1 MKQVKLTSLLD
12 VPRDGAVLQREWTT
26 KGQHGKRGL
35 LLEIAF
41 FAGMVGP
48 GLYMTSCFYRF
59 HLGLL
64 AGFLVVLIGY
74 GLPHMLFLG
83 RIWRFWRAALRPQS
97 SWISRGFI
105 FAGMFLAFGFLSVAH
120 FVPQLEVVALEPDS
134 PAFDWILV
142 AGSVSAFL
150 LAMYPG
156 FLFSVLRAMPLWR
169 SRILIPLFLVQALG
183 GGLSLTLILTA
194 IPGVSGPARG
204 EVLPPTAVAIAVTTA
219 LIAALLYT
227 KRNADDSSRASVER
241 LLGGKYRVLFLLGAC
256 VCGIV
261 LPFFLIALMV
271 SGVDGVEY
279 VNALVVAAALAQL
292 SGVLLFKYCLLN
304 ASAYDGLYSDRL
316 IEPVSRP
323 GRGARGRVAPSDA
336 EESAAAHA

>member
-48 GLYMTSCFYRF
+48 GLYMTSCFYGF
-59 HLGLL
+59 HPGLL
-64 AGFLVVLIGY
+64 AGFLIVLIGY

-105 FAGMFLAFGFLSVAH
+105 FAGLFLVFGSLSVAH
-120 FVPQLEVVALEPDS
+120 FVPQLEVDALRPDS
-134 PAFDWILV
+134 RAFGGILA
-142 AGSVSAFL
+142 AGFVSAFL

-169 SRILIPLFLVQALG
+169 SPILIPLFLVQALG
-183 GGLSLTLILTA
+183 GGLSLTLILTTLV
-194 IPGVSGPARG
+194 PGVPGPARDK
-204 EVLPPTAVAIAVTTA
+204 VLLPAAGMIAVTAA
-219 LIAALLYT
+219 LIAMLLHT
-227 KRNADDSSRASVER
+227 RRKAGASSRASVER
-241 LLGGKYRVLFLLGAC
+241 LLGGKYRGLFLGGAC
-256 VCGIV
+256 SLGVM
-261 LPFFLIALMV
+261 LPLVLIALMML
-271 SGVDGVEY
+271 GVDGVEY
-279 VNALVVAAALAQL
+279 VNALAVAAALAQL

-304 ASAYDGLYSDRL
+304 ASAYDGLYSARL
-316 IEPVSRP
+316 IESASRP
-323 GRGARGRVAPSDA
+323 GRGGSGNVVPDDA
-336 EESAAAHA
+336 

>member
-1 MKQVKLTSLLD
+1 MRQVKLTSLLD
-12 VPRDGAVLQREWTT
+12 VPQDGAVLQREWTT

-48 GLYMTSCFYRF
+48 GLYMTSCFYGF

-64 AGFLVVLIGY
+64 AGFLIVLIGY

-105 FAGMFLAFGFLSVAH
+105 FAGLFLAFGFLSVAH
-120 FVPQLEVVALEPDS
+120 YVPQLEVVALKPDS
-134 PAFDWILV
+134 WAFKWMLV

-194 IPGVSGPARG
+194 IPGVSGPARV
-204 EVLPPTAVAIAVTTA
+204 EVLPPTAVAIAVTGV
-219 LIAALLYT
+219 LIGVLLLT
-227 KRNADDSSRASVER
+227 RRRADASSRAAVDR
-241 LLGGKYRVLFLLGAC
+241 LLGGKYRALFLFGAC
-256 VCGIV
+256 VCGV
-261 LPFFLIALMV
+261 LLPLLLTMLTM
-271 SGVDGVEY
+271 SGMAAAEY
-279 VNALVVAAALAQL
+279 VNTLVVAAALAQL

-316 IEPVSRP
+316 IESVSRP
-323 GRGARGRVAPSDA
+323 GRGARGRVAPDDA
-336 EESAAAHA
+336 AGSAAAHA